1 MFTEK
6 EKDLLCYM
14 IDEKIEENEELIEDC
29 TIKKDI
35 QSINNEINMLI
46 NLKNKIGGIK

>member
-14 IDEKIEENEELIEDC
+14 IDEKIEENEGLIEDC

-35 QSINNEINMLI
+35 QSINNEITMLI